1 VWDARSPWRAR
12 QENRRWRRPGRVRH
26 GHWPRLG
33 SGPGWASARAHDRAE
48 AGVGQGRVGV
58 RRNPGSNAR
67 LPALGLKEEWPAG
80 RGDAGDARG
89 VKGPYPDFG

>member
-1 VWDARSPWRAR
+1 
-12 QENRRWRRPGRVRH
+12 
-26 GHWPRLG
+26 
-33 SGPGWASARAHDRAE
+33 
-48 AGVGQGRVGV
+48 V

-89 VKGPYPDFG
+89 VKGPYPDFGCWAERLGIDFFIIFRKYFKCENNSRKFL